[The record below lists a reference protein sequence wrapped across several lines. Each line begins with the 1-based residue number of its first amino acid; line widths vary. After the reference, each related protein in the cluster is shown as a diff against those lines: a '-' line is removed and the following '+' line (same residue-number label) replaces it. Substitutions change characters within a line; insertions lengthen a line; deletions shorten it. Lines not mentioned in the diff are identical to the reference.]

1 MLAVFTM
8 GLWVL
13 GLVAGR
19 PPVSRIFLVAAMAA
33 CLMPLFAIPLAR
45 RILAL
50 QLPSAGAIAAEAA
63 VVLAAIAALTLW
75 RRFGPGHRDQ
85 GHGKSG
91 LTTSSAH
98 DAVRL

>member
-1 MLAVFTM
+1 M
-8 GLWVL
+8 GVSRRRTGA

-19 PPVSRIFLVAAMAA
+19 PTVSRIFLVTAMAL
-33 CLMPLFAIPLAR
+33 CLVPLFAIPLAR

-50 QLPSAGAIAAEAA
+50 QLPPAGAIAAEAA

-85 GHGKSG
+85 GLANSG
-91 LTTSSAH
+91 LTTPSAH
-98 DAVRL
+98 DAAQL